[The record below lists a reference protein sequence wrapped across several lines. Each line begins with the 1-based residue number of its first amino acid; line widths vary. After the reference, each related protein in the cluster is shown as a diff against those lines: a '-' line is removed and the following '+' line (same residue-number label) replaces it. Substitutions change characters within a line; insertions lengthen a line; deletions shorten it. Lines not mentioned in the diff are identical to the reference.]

1 MGVTTKMAAWMK
13 KQVKDVPADSKAEVK
28 EEMRAIEMTKLSNA
42 ELKEAAKGRSN
53 RAESAQ
59 DELERRSLKQGIKKG
74 KLKDTE
80 VEPGFNLSD
89 PITPDMYRASRKRID
104 ALDLKSEKAADKQ
117 TEAFAMG
124 KEQTEKKPAK
134 SLTAAEKKAAEES
147 LKFRKGGIVTK
158 KKAPAKAKAPATASR
173 SHPLNKFYGK

>member
-1 MGVTTKMAAWMK
+1 MAAWMK
-13 KQVKDVPADSKAEVK
+13 KQVKDVPAASKAEVK

-42 ELKEAAKGRSN
+42 ELKETAKGRGY

-74 KLKDTE
+74 TLKDTE

-117 TEAFAMG
+117 AEAFAMG
-124 KEQTEKKPAK
+124 KDQPAKKPAK
-134 SLTAAEKKAAEES
+134 NLSDEEKKAAQES
-147 LKFRKGGIVTK
+147 LKFKKGGMVK
-158 KKAPAKAKAPATASR
+158 KKPAAKTASR